1 MLVGLPLMLSR
12 FGCDL
17 SGTLRRSAEMEVRVK
32 KKPFTEEQIAI
43 ALAQ

>member
-1 MLVGLPLMLSR
+1 MVVGLPPMLSR

-17 SGTLRRSAEMEVRVK
+17 SGTLRRSAEMDVRVK
-32 KKPFTEEQIAI
+32 KKPMAEEQIAF